1 MVVRFSDAIL
11 SRGAAAGFGQLLCRI
26 PSKELA
32 LVSKSVA
39 TLAALILHL
48 P

>member
-1 MVVRFSDAIL
+1 MVPLQCRLHVP
-11 SRGAAAGFGQLLCRI
+11 GFGQFLCRI
-26 PSKELA
+26 PAKELA

-39 TLAALILHL
+39 SLAAPVLHS